1 MGAYF
6 TRAWTA
12 RHSLS
17 GSRRFIASRRR
28 ILPSWTCLQ
37 VFVEQAFEGVIM
49 NRRFTLGRT
58 VMEWNGIC
66 TFILI
71 QYEILPSVMGLGIST
86 TKPTLAALLRYY
98 WV

>member
-1 MGAYF
+1 
-6 TRAWTA
+6 
-12 RHSLS
+12 
-17 GSRRFIASRRR
+17 
-28 ILPSWTCLQ
+28 
-37 VFVEQAFEGVIM
+37 M
-49 NRRFTLGRT
+49 NRRLTLGRT